1 MSETE
6 ATTAATGETPPPDE
20 RPARWYVVHTYS
32 GFEAKVKA
40 SLDERRRAEI
50 QKKKGEIALL
60 QAKADKSDRDTA
72 QEESLRKA
80 VEELESFREVLV
92 PAEKVV
98 ELVKNKKDAKAT
110 NKRTST
116 RKFFPGYIL
125 VNVGIL
131 GDFLKAFI
139 KNTPR
144 VTGFVG
150 GTDDPPAIS
159 EREVREIAHRMEEG
173 ASKPKPKVLFE
184 TGENVKVVD
193 GPFQDF
199 NGVVEEVKPD
209 KGKLR
214 VLISIFGRATPV
226 ELEFVQVEKA

>member
-1 MSETE
+1 MNQVEGE
-6 ATTAATGETPPPDE
+6 HAGATGAEAAAAG
-20 RPARWYVVHTYS
+20 RPMRWYVVHTYS

-40 SLDERRRAEI
+40 SLDERRRLELT
-50 QKKKGEIALL
+50 KRRSEIAAL
-60 QAKADKSDRDTA
+60 QAKAERDERE
-72 QEESLRKA
+72 QLQLDSLLRA
-80 VEELESFREVLV
+80 VDELESFQQVLV

-98 ELVKNKKDAKAT
+98 ELVKGNKGT
-110 NKRTST
+110 NKRTSS

-125 VNVGIL
+125 IQVGIL
-131 GDFLKAFI
+131 GDYLKAFI

-159 EREVREIAHRMEEG
+159 EAEVREITQRMEEG
-173 ASKPKPKVLFE
+173 ATKPKPKVLFE
-184 TGENVKVVD
+184 SGENVKVVD

-226 ELEFVQVEKA
+226 ELDFVQVEKA

>member
-1 MSETE
+1 MSGSTE
-6 ATTAATGETPPPDE
+6 SSGGSEPTEG
-20 RPARWYVVHTYS
+20 RWYVVHTYS
-32 GFEAKVKA
+32 GYEAKVKA
-40 SLDERRRAEI
+40 SLDERRRAETS
-50 QKKKGEIALL
+50 KKEADLATLEAKGELNDKERAIAAEL
-60 QAKADKSDRDTA
+60 KTA
-72 QEESLRKA
+72 L
-80 VEELESFREVLV
+80 EELHSFYNILV

-98 ELVKNKKDAKAT
+98 ELVKGQR
-110 NKRTST
+110 RTFT

-131 GDFLKAFI
+131 GDFVKGLI
-139 KNTPR
+139 KSTPR

-159 EREVREIAHRMEEG
+159 ESEVREITNQMEEG
-173 ASKPKPKVLFE
+173 KTKPKVLFQV
-184 TGENVKVVD
+184 GESVKVID

-199 NGVVEEVKPD
+199 NGTVEEVKPE

-226 ELEFVQVEKA
+226 ELEFVQVEKG

>member
-1 MSETE
+1 MSEVE
-6 ATTAATGETPPPDE
+6 AEQATAEAGAVHPG
-20 RPARWYVVHTYS
+20 RWYVVHTYS

-40 SLDERRRAEI
+40 SLDERRRGEVA
-50 QKKKGEIALL
+50 KKRSEVATL
-60 QAKADKSDRDTA
+60 QAKSGRTDRDEA
-72 QEESLRKA
+72 QIQALQRA
-80 VEELESFREVLV
+80 IEELESFREVLV

-98 ELVKNKKDAKAT
+98 ELVKG

-125 VNVGIL
+125 IHVGIL

-139 KNTPR
+139 KSTPR

-159 EREVREIAHRMEEG
+159 EAEVREITQRMEEG
-173 ASKPKPKVLFE
+173 AAKPKPKVLFE
-184 TGENVKVVD
+184 SGENVKVID

-199 NGVVEEVKPD
+199 NGVVEEVKPE

-226 ELEFVQVEKA
+226 ELDFVQVEKA

>member
-1 MSETE
+1 MSET
-6 ATTAATGETPPPDE
+6 TPVTGASTP
-20 RPARWYVVHTYS
+20 RWYVVHTYS
-32 GFEAKVKA
+32 GYEAKVKA
-40 SLDERRRAEI
+40 SLDERRRGELS
-50 QKKKGEIALL
+50 KKKADVAAIE
-60 QAKADKSDRDTA
+60 AKADKTEKDLAAIAELNRA
-72 QEESLRKA
+72 IEQ
-80 VEELESFREVLV
+80 LESFREVLV

-98 ELVKNKKDAKAT
+98 ELVKGQR
-110 NKRTST
+110 RTST

-125 VNVGIL
+125 VNIDIL
-131 GDFLKAFI
+131 GDFIKGFI
-139 KNTPR
+139 KSTPR

-159 EREVREIAHRMEEG
+159 ESEVLEITQQMEEG
-173 ASKPKPKVLFE
+173 AVKPKVLFE
-184 TGENVKVVD
+184 SGENVKVID

-226 ELEFVQVEKA
+226 ELDFIQVEKA

>member
-1 MSETE
+1 MSETKP
-6 ATTAATGETPPPDE
+6 AAGASSP
-20 RPARWYVVHTYS
+20 RWYVVHTYS
-32 GFEAKVKA
+32 GYEAKVKA
-40 SLDERRRAEI
+40 SLDERRRGELA
-50 QKKKGEIALL
+50 KKKTDLAALEAKTEKNDKDLATIADLN
-60 QAKADKSDRDTA
+60 R
-72 QEESLRKA
+72 A
-80 VEELESFREVLV
+80 VEQLESFKQVLV

-98 ELVKNKKDAKAT
+98 ELVKGQR
-110 NKRTST
+110 RTST

-125 VNVGIL
+125 VNIDLL
-131 GDFLKAFI
+131 GDFIKGFI
-139 KNTPR
+139 KSTPR

-159 EREVREIAHRMEEG
+159 ESEVREITQQMEEG
-173 ASKPKPKVLFE
+173 AVKPKVLFE
-184 TGENVKVVD
+184 SGENVKVID

-226 ELEFVQVEKA
+226 ELDFIQVEKA

>member
-1 MSETE
+1 MSGSTE
-6 ATTAATGETPPPDE
+6 SSGGTA
-20 RPARWYVVHTYS
+20 PAEGRWYVVHTYS
-32 GFEAKVKA
+32 GYEAKVKA
-40 SLDERRRAEI
+40 SLDERRRSETS
-50 QKKKGEIALL
+50 KK
-60 QAKADKSDRDTA
+60 QADLATLEAKENPNDRDLA
-72 QEESLRKA
+72 AIRELRVA
-80 VEELESFREVLV
+80 LEQLESFQRILV

-98 ELVKNKKDAKAT
+98 ELVKGQR
-110 NKRTST
+110 RTST

-131 GDFLKAFI
+131 GDFVKGLI
-139 KNTPR
+139 KSTPR

-159 EREVREIAHRMEEG
+159 EHEVMEITQQMEEG
-173 ASKPKPKVLFE
+173 AAKPKVLFE
-184 TGENVKVVD
+184 VGANVKVID

-199 NGVVEEVKPD
+199 NGTVEEVKPD